1 MAKSAANRQRIK
13 RIGGCVGGIVVTV
26 ALAAL
31 FRPDDLSQQGCLV
44 LAILAGAIV
53 WWVCGVLPEFATAL
67 IMVTLFAL
75 IAGIPAEIGFSF
87 FTDSLWWLLL
97 GAFAIG
103 LGMKETGLLKRMA
116 LAIVSRFPSSFA
128 AQVVGFFV
136 CGTIL
141 GPLIPSMAAKGTLL
155 APLSM
160 EVGDV
165 LGYRRQG
172 KRATGLFLAMFT
184 GIQTVAPAVFSSSIM
199 GYTLYALYPTNIQA
213 QFDLL
218 SWFLYAL
225 PWFIP
230 MVILNLVCIILI
242 YRPRRSKSTDMSD
255 ADETVDEARGNRTK
269 RHDDLV
275 AKSRALGPMSL
286 DERRMA
292 AITAVT
298 VAVWVTQ
305 GVHGIPAWIPAIG
318 ALVAMIV
325 CGIITTKTFS
335 SGVSWGSLIFIGI
348 VLGLGTVFSEAG
360 LTDWIVEVF
369 TPAVTTLASNPYLL
383 VVGIAVITILARFLI
398 VSQAAFLNIFLVFV
412 IPIAIT
418 LGINPWVIGTA
429 SMAVINTWFVKYQNP
444 VYLATFYS
452 VDGKMAKHSKLAAYC
467 VVNTALAILCLLIAV
482 PFWQMMGL
490 F

>member
-1 MAKSAANRQRIK
+1 MQRTK
-13 RIGGCVGGIVVTV
+13 RIIGAVGGIAVTV
-26 ALAAL
+26 ALALL
-31 FRPDDLSQQGCLV
+31 FRPEGLGEQGYLV
-44 LAILAGAIV
+44 LAILAGAVI
-53 WWVCGVLPEFATAL
+53 WWICAVLPEFATAL
-67 IMVTLFAL
+67 VMVALFAL
-75 IAGIPAEIGFSF
+75 VAGIPATASFSF
-87 FTDSLWWLLL
+87 FADPLWWLLL

-116 LAIVSRFPSSFA
+116 LAIVSRFPSSFG
-128 AQVVGFFV
+128 AQVVGFFA

-141 GPLIPSMAAKGTLL
+141 GPLIPSMAAKATLL

-165 LGYRRQG
+165 LGYKRQG

-184 GIQTVAPAVFSSSIM
+184 GIQTVAPAIFSSSIM
-199 GYTLYALYPTNIQA
+199 GYTLYALYPADIQA
-213 QFDLL
+213 QFDLV
-218 SWFLYAL
+218 SWFLCAL
-225 PWFIP
+225 PWFVP
-230 MVILNLVCIILI
+230 MVILNLACIIGI
-242 YRPRRSKSTDMSD
+242 YRPRRSKSTGAPD
-255 ADETVDEARGNRTK
+255 ADEAAGETRDNRAR

-292 AITAVT
+292 IIIAVT
-298 VAVWVTQ
+298 VAIWVTQ
-305 GVHGIPAWIPAIG
+305 GIHGIPAWIPSIG
-318 ALVAMIV
+318 ALVAMV
-325 CGIITTKTFS
+325 ACGIITTKTFAT
-335 SGVSWGSLIFIGI
+335 GIGWGSLVFIGI

-369 TPAVTTLASNPYLL
+369 TPTVTTLASNPYLL
-383 VVGIAVITILARFLI
+383 VAGIAVITILARFLI
-398 VSQAAFLNIFLVFV
+398 VSQAAFLNIFLAFV

-429 SMAVINTWFVKYQNP
+429 SMTVLSTWFVKYQNP
-444 VYLATFYS
+444 IYMAAFYS
-452 VDGKMAKHSKLAAYC
+452 VDGKMATHSSLAAYC

-482 PFWQMMGL
+482 PFWQAMGM